1 MAATEMSSSRPWQ
14 GFHGLK
20 LILVSLLVGLV
31 LLLLTPTMAQ
41 AKVMANDGED
51 GWPSA
56 RSLETL
62 RDLDYESW
70 RVVAYRAGPQEER
83 MVLRIVGFPGRLRL
97 DHPTDMTVHAGLR
110 DWTLADIT
118 MDNQLLAGDVREA
131 AAEFD
136 LTALMA
142 DMNKNRPLRLELPGV
157 FTELPIPPYVVEEW
171 RSLPQDPPV

>member
-1 MAATEMSSSRPWQ
+1 
-14 GFHGLK
+14 
-20 LILVSLLVGLV
+20 
-31 LLLLTPTMAQ
+31 
-41 AKVMANDGED
+41 
-51 GWPSA
+51 
-56 RSLETL
+56 
-62 RDLDYESW
+62 
-70 RVVAYRAGPQEER
+70 
-83 MVLRIVGFPGRLRL
+83 
-97 DHPTDMTVHAGLR
+97 MTVHAGLR